1 MGSYDGGSSWHCSN
15 GLFVDLY
22 IGTVFLHLVYALVPD
37 PSWSFMDAIWRD
49 IGLSCQAVGCSCCK
63 VHGNSRGEFVGDRPP
78 QLIPATHLLRIY
90 GCQQNVSATV
100 VVGKS
105 SHVFFGIENSWF
117 SSPGYRKSIPAFPA
131 MSFKSC
137 ATSLHE
143 LWTPLLGR
151 SCCAN
156 RPWGANVWGVEIS
169 PGTLAWQHGLQ
180 RFGLPG
186 GGAPERRFGNKTCKE
201 TITWVLLK
209 WE

>member
-1 MGSYDGGSSWHCSN
+1 MEAHHDTALMGFSLISILV
-15 GLFVDLY
+15 LFFCIRCMRLFQ
-22 IGTVFLHLVYALVPD
+22 THL
-37 PSWSFMDAIWRD
+37 
-49 IGLSCQAVGCSCCK
+49 GLSWTRYDVISVSAARLLVAAVGCSCCK

-151 SCCAN
+151 SCRGN
-156 RPWGANVWGVEIS
+156 RHWGANVWDLEL
-169 PGTLAWQHGLQ
+169 GTDWTGILRHKA
-180 RFGLPG
+180 
-186 GGAPERRFGNKTCKE
+186 
-201 TITWVLLK
+201 
-209 WE
+209 